1 MSLRKR
7 VRRWLRERRLERAF
21 RDADAVLVSF
31 PKCGRTW
38 LRVLIGA
45 ALCRHF
51 GIESRELLLLE
62 PGTRAQKPSLPRIFV
77 HHDDGAFWKRPEE
90 LATSKAAYAGKRV
103 ILLVRD
109 PRDVLVSAW
118 FHKRKRRQRGD
129 PGPLPAYLRSEV
141 GSLATFV
148 RFHRIWA
155 EQQRAPAAFLL
166 VRYED
171 LHRDAARELARVL
184 DFLGVPGVAPET
196 LAHAVAYGTFD
207 HLHALES
214 SGALASRR
222 LAPAD
227 PDDPDSFKT
236 RVGRV
241 GGWREQFSAEDAR
254 FLDEGLRELPP
265 LYGYASG

>member
-1 MSLRKR
+1 LSLRKR
-7 VRRWLRERRLERAF
+7 IRRWLRARRLERAF
-21 RDADAVLVSF
+21 RDADAILVSF

-51 GIESRELLLLE
+51 GVERRELLLLE
-62 PGTRAQKPSLPRIFV
+62 PGTEPPDPGVPRIFV

-90 LATSKAAYAGKRV
+90 LTASKRAYAGKRV

-109 PRDVLVSAW
+109 AHDVLVSAW

-129 PGPLPAYLRSEV
+129 PGPLADYLRSEV

-148 RFHRIWA
+148 RFHQIWA
-155 EQQRAPAAFLL
+155 EARGVPADFLL

-171 LHRDAARELARVL
+171 LHRDAAGELARVL
-184 DFLGVPGVAPET
+184 AFLGVKDVSAAT
-196 LAHAVAYGTFD
+196 LAHAVDFAGFD

-214 SGALASRR
+214 SGALDSRR

-241 GGWREQFSAEDAR
+241 GGWREHFAPDDAR
-254 FLDEGLRELPP
+254 FVADGMRGLPA
-265 LYGYASG
+265 LYGYSAG